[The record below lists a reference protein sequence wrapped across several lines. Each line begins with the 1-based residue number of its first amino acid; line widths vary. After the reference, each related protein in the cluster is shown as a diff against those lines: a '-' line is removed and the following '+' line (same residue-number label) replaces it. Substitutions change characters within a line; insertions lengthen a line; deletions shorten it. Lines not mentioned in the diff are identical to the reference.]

1 MANTKHYTSKNIGGN
16 ERVDNNE
23 TSDTLSDEIVI
34 KTTKEEEALIKWLKS
49 MNLKHH
55 VIKSVIDII
64 TLCEKNDRVGKK

>member
-1 MANTKHYTSKNIGGN
+1 MANTKNYTSKNIGGN